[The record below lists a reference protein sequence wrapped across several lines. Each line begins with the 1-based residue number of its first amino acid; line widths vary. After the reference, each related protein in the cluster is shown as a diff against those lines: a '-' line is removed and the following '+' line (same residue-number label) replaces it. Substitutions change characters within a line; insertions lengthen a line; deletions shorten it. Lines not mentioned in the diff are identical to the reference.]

1 MSADNGALTK
11 VLESNLQC
19 LSTIANV
26 CMLWWVSS
34 VVFSGSALSTVW
46 LNLEKG
52 KALPWPN
59 LLAAIIFI
67 TTLFASMIVFGGWMI
82 RTTRKL
88 QAETTG
94 ILGELGE
101 KRYFGQPVFRG
112 IVVGVAI
119 GSSNF
124 FIVLVA
130 WLMICY
136 DILAGRT

>member
-88 QAETTG
+88 QAETT
-94 ILGELGE
+94 
-101 KRYFGQPVFRG
+101 
-112 IVVGVAI
+112 
-119 GSSNF
+119 
-124 FIVLVA
+124 
-130 WLMICY
+130 
-136 DILAGRT
+136 